1 LNNPVLRLNSYV
13 HLQFHLL
20 ARDKR
25 RPPDPRIPF
34 DTRLGLITQ
43 CDERDI
49 KRYPSSPAWSLFSV
63 TVSFFLMMGSPD
75 ANPSLIPRMSL
86 TMQGGRHFT
95 VYDRNN
101 YDLHSEIVSIIY
113 SNTDSK

>member
-1 LNNPVLRLNSYV
+1 MVELEVTLFNVNPTHPSYNITV
-13 HLQFHLL
+13 TQVREGTTSIDKKQFHLL

-34 DTRLGLITQ
+34 D
-43 CDERDI
+43 
-49 KRYPSSPAWSLFSV
+49 
-63 TVSFFLMMGSPD
+63 MSPD